1 LIAKI
6 IHGTVKAQ
14 MHELTNQAIYQR
26 RPEAGIDML
35 DKSLLI
41 GLAAVEL

>member
-6 IHGTVKAQ
+6 IHETVAAQ
-14 MHELTNQAIYQR
+14 MRELTNRAIYQR
-26 RPEAGIDML
+26 QPEAGIDML